1 MFKTTLS
8 SQPLLTYSDNPSL
21 YILSP
26 HTFVLQF
33 FFCSFLFFFLQF
45 FLCVCLFL
53 CFFFWSHTIIINAH
67 FKSCHTNSNSI
78 GKEEG
83 SSSTGDGFEVPSSYY
98 SINIFQVTNAEK
110 KKKIQK
116 SKGKESKIGMRS
128 YTRQPSQPIR
138 PLQQKKVILYS
149 DTSQKSVSQKF
160 RTQKTTKI
168 ILKLDPK
175 YSFEKNL
182 F

>member
-1 MFKTTLS
+1 MPISSRVTLTAIQQERRKGLALQGMDLKFPVHIIPSTFFK
-8 SQPLLTYSDNPSL
+8 LLKQRN
-21 YILSP
+21 
-26 HTFVLQF
+26 
-33 FFCSFLFFFLQF
+33 
-45 FLCVCLFL
+45 
-53 CFFFWSHTIIINAH
+53 
-67 FKSCHTNSNSI
+67 
-78 GKEEG
+78 
-83 SSSTGDGFEVPSSYY
+83 
-98 SINIFQVTNAEK
+98 

-116 SKGKESKIGMRS
+116 SKGKETKVGMRS

-182 F
+182 FDVQKQSFSFFIFFLNFFLIKVSNTSLLQFLFHLSLSLLLLIHLFFFFFN